1 MKSFSTETV
10 RLPILIS
17 PASYAIAVMVVL
29 IAAIS
34 SFALVSRMLS
44 QLDLVGVLKARD

>member
-1 MKSFSTETV
+1 
-10 RLPILIS
+10 
-17 PASYAIAVMVVL
+17 MVVL